1 MKRLESLTR
10 LTDEDFRKLIE
21 SKRSFALYVRSQRD
35 YERIKEIFDTD
46 VVFPELAKAFGD
58 RLEFFWCDID
68 EVSLADMG
76 IHFAPVVALF
86 KEGKLLK
93 KLEGIKSWAEYN
105 RAVGE
110 FLC

>member
-1 MKRLESLTR
+1 MKGLESLKR
-10 LTDEDFRKLIE
+10 LTDEEFRSLLE
-21 SKRSFALYVRSQRD
+21 SKESFVLYVRSQRD

-58 RLEFFWCDID
+58 RLEFLWCDID
-68 EVSLADMG
+68 EVNLSEVG

-86 KEGKLLK
+86 KGGKLLK

-105 RAVGE
+105 RAIGE